1 MVKKNIFL
9 AKGVGPVRPVS
20 VVIGEERKEKVKK
33 TKRSKKNN
41 KNKICPTIG
50 WVDALLGG
58 LGSSRL
64 KARVACQKG
73 GLTKKTFFS
82 KKTKRDPKR

>member
-1 MVKKNIFL
+1 M
-9 AKGVGPVRPVS
+9 RPVS

-73 GLTKKTFFS
+73 GLTKNTFFT
-82 KKTKRDPKR
+82 KKRSETKKDKKNRCPT